1 MGGRGCDKGVCVDR
15 PLILHTAGKLY
26 LCMYGVV
33 LERGVVPHQSH
44 DLLIKAIHIDIIS
57 DRSSDEN
64 ICGAYKYVH
73 SPLVCSVES
82 ASPWVSTTAL
92 LTCPVAF
99 KELHN
104 ALCIFL
110 ALIKKSF

>member
-1 MGGRGCDKGVCVDR
+1 MS
-15 PLILHTAGKLY
+15 Y
-26 LCMYGVV
+26 
-33 LERGVVPHQSH
+33 
-44 DLLIKAIHIDIIS
+44 
-57 DRSSDEN
+57 DEN
-64 ICGAYKYVH
+64 TCRDYKYVH